1 MKILEQIVP
10 EKRERSKVAKAT
22 LKFLKS
28 LNLGDAKAHL
38 AGSLAKDTW
47 LSGNHDVDVFIK
59 FPYEKYKNKDISKV
73 LQGRLPRCE
82 IIHGSRDYFQIKKGN
97 YLFELIPV
105 LDIKEAKH
113 AVNITDISPLHA
125 EWVIKHN
132 HHPDQIR
139 LAKALCRANN
149 LYGAETY
156 IKGFSGYV
164 LEVLTIHYGDFF
176 KFIKEASK
184 WQSGIIIDPSKH
196 YKDDNETKESI
207 SKDKHTPLILIDPV
221 QKERNAAAALSKEK
235 FWKFVDLCKKFS
247 RNPSED
253 FFKPKTFDLE
263 ELKFKADTNRLVLL
277 EAKPLDRKKDI
288 AGSKMIKAL
297 NYISEKLE
305 NEGFQVADYD
315 WSWNGKAYFW
325 YFVKDEELSEIR
337 RHYGPPLKEEQHVRE
352 FAKKWKGHA
361 LKHDGNKIYID
372 LKRKYTS
379 LKDCIKEILKD
390 EYLKENAK
398 KIKLKL
404 V

>member
-1 MKILEQIVP
+1 MQNKNLSALLIIGAFILGFVFFWIFNTVNNSSDSTNAPTSNTNDSAGSEDEQSQQNDTQPPSVSIN
-10 EKRERSKVAKAT
+10 
-22 LKFLKS
+22 KS
-28 LNLGDAKAHL
+28 LD
-38 AGSLAKDTW
+38 
-47 LSGNHDVDVFIK
+47 LSD
-59 FPYEKYKNKDISKV
+59 
-73 LQGRLPRCE
+73 QGLDKLP
-82 IIHGSRDYFQIKKGN
+82 
-97 YLFELIPV
+97 
-105 LDIKEAKH
+105 A
-113 AVNITDISPLHA
+113 
-125 EWVIKHN
+125 
-132 HHPDQIR
+132 
-139 LAKALCRANN
+139 
-149 LYGAETY
+149 
-156 IKGFSGYV
+156 YV
-164 LEVLTIHYGDFF
+164 L
-176 KFIKEASK
+176 
-184 WQSGIIIDPSKH
+184 
-196 YKDDNETKESI
+196 
-207 SKDKHTPLILIDPV
+207 
-221 QKERNAAAALSKEK
+221 
-235 FWKFVDLCKKFS
+235 S
-247 RNPSED
+247 R
-253 FFKPKTFDLE
+253 FDLE

-372 LKRKYTS
+372 LKRKYTA

-404 V
+404 I